1 MSFVLTKE
9 FLEEVEQ
16 AVHTRNA
23 RYVLDNLA
31 VLRPA
36 DISSILDEM
45 DTEQSMY
52 VMDLLDKETG
62 AEIISYLD
70 EDTCIPFLKNYSSQ
84 SIAQWIDHIDSDDA
98 ADILNDLPL
107 QIREEI
113 IAYLASKEK
122 ADDIVD
128 LLHYEEDCAGGL
140 MAKELI
146 QANINWT
153 VAQAIGEIRR
163 QAEEV
168 EKIFS
173 LYVVD
178 NEGELLG
185 RVSLKKIILSN
196 DETRIADIYEKDIV
210 SVKTY
215 QDEEEVAE
223 MMQKYDL
230 AAVPVINE
238 RGKLMGRI
246 TIDDAVDVITEQA
259 EEERQ
264 IITGIAEDIEEDDN
278 VLRLTRARLPW
289 LIIGMA
295 GGLLGARFIG
305 FFEKDLALI
314 PAMAF
319 FIPLITATGGN
330 VGIQSSS
337 IVLQSLA
344 NKSMIGVNYFQ
355 RLLKVLIVAVINGIV
370 ISGIVFGFTIILG
383 QTTNLA
389 TIVAVSLFFVVLLAS
404 FMGTITP
411 LVLDKLGI
419 NPALA
424 AGPFITT
431 ANDLL
436 GLAVYFSTAHVLYN
450 FQ

>member
-9 FLEEVEQ
+9 FLEEIEQ
-16 AVHTRNA
+16 AINTKNA
-23 RYVLDNLA
+23 RYILDTLA
-31 VLRPA
+31 ALRPA

-98 ADILNDLPL
+98 ADILNELPL
-107 QIREEI
+107 QNREEI
-113 IAYLASKEK
+113 IAFLESRER

-178 NEGELLG
+178 DEGLLLG

-196 DETRIADIYEKDIV
+196 DETRIANIYEKDIV

-223 MMQKYDL
+223 IMQKYDL

-264 IITGIAEDIEEDDN
+264 IMTGIAEDIEEDDN

-305 FFEKDLALI
+305 FFEKDLTLI

-355 RLLKVLIVAVINGIV
+355 RLFKVLIVAIINGLV

-389 TIVAVSLFFVVLLAS
+389 MIVAVSLFFVVLLAS
-404 FMGTITP
+404 IMGTITP
-411 LVLDKLGI
+411 LILDKLGI

>member
-355 RLLKVLIVAVINGIV
+355 RLFKVLIVAVINGIV

>member
-9 FLEEVEQ
+9 FLDQVERAIDAKDRQ
-16 AVHTRNA
+16 FIKDE
-23 RYVLDNLA
+23 LSL
-31 VLRPA
+31 LRPA
-36 DISSILDEM
+36 DISTVLNEM
-45 DTEQSMY
+45 DTEQSMF
-52 VMDLLDKETG
+52 VMDLLHVEIA

-70 EDTCIPFLKNYSSQ
+70 EDVCIPFIRNYSSEM
-84 SIAQWIDHIDSDDA
+84 IAQWINYIDSDDA
-98 ADILNDLPL
+98 ADILNELPL
-107 QIREEI
+107 QTREEI
-113 IAYLASKEK
+113 IAFLDSKEK
-122 ADDIVD
+122 ADYIID

-146 QANINWT
+146 SANINWT
-153 VAQAIGEIRR
+153 VIQAIDEIRR
-163 QAEEV
+163 QAEKV
-168 EKIFS
+168 EKIYS

-178 NEGELLG
+178 NQERLLG

-196 DETRIADIYEKDIV
+196 DETRIEDIYEQDIV

-215 QDEEEVAE
+215 QDEDEVAE
-223 MMQKYDL
+223 IMRKYDL

-264 IITGIAEDIEEDDN
+264 IITGISEDIEEDDN
-278 VLRLTRARLPW
+278 VLMLTRARLPW

-295 GGLLGARFIG
+295 GGLMGARFIG
-305 FFEKDLALI
+305 LFEKDLALI

-355 RLLKVLIVAVINGIV
+355 RLLKVLIVAIINGTV
-370 ISGIVFGFTIILG
+370 ISLIVFGFTIILG
-383 QTTNLA
+383 QTVNLA
-389 TIVAVSLFFVVLLAS
+389 SIVSVSLFFVVLLAS

-436 GLAVYFSTAHVLYN
+436 GLAVYFSTAHILYN
-450 FQ
+450 F